1 MITLNKCD
9 YCDILLKKMQVLLT
23 DFENSLTNQSALTE
37 LMEETRV
44 YYSIVTE
51 FLYRFGMTG
60 CKGCPYD
67 NKECLKFLQQDY
79 FETLSFFG
87 QVPDE
92 SKMKCSVCQYLPKTV
107 FGLLDK
113 ACGVKDEQELNRINL
128 KFQFYNFIYIIC
140 EELINSCR
148 RCDTFVS
155 CVTILKEM
163 NRYLDKHNIIEL
175 NQFVLAWKSSVNL
188 DKLLAQHEKLKNL
201 KRPPLSEV
209 DLTGYTTYYLDFN
222 IYDMY
227 KKKPKLK
234 DQLDKLSDQDNVR
247 IVYSLTHME
256 EIPRMENEEYENKR
270 LESIKKLTKGY
281 AEFGDKNSMISFYRC
296 DVDSFYDYAKHYENM
311 NDNAEME
318 ECFFA
323 ELGIQELLE
332 QYQNKYSSNLGNI
345 SLHEILC
352 NARKM
357 KSGNEKYEPSLP
369 TIEDMN
375 YILGKVGVDGRTI
388 EQYEDLF
395 IKKDLTL
402 HELRVAIIS
411 LSRLMHII
419 GLHGDKINNKDD
431 KDAAYPVYGK
441 KSYRTIRSSYYDID
455 HLTLASKCKYF
466 VTCDKNLCKKA
477 EDIYG
482 LLGIKTKPVYVK
494 KKEEEELPSELLP
507 DDSVI
512 PQNEQKLNT

>member
-1 MITLNKCD
+1 MILLTKCD
-9 YCDILLKKMQVLLT
+9 CCDFLVEKMQIILT
-23 DFENSLTNQSALTE
+23 DFENSLTDSSSLAE
-37 LMEETRV
+37 LMKEMRV

-51 FLYRFGMTG
+51 FLNRVGMNS

-67 NKECLKFLQQDY
+67 NKECLNFLQQDY

-92 SKMKCSVCQYLPKTV
+92 SKMKCSVCQYLPETV

-113 ACGVKDEQELNRINL
+113 ACSVKDEQELNRINL

-148 RCDTFVS
+148 RCYTFYS
-155 CVTILKEM
+155 CVTMLNAM
-163 NRYLDKHNIIEL
+163 NRYLDNHNIIEL

-188 DKLLAQHEKLKNL
+188 DELLAQHEKLKNL

-227 KKKPKLK
+227 EKKPELK
-234 DQLDKLSDQDNVR
+234 DQLDKLSDQDNVK

-281 AEFGDKNSMISFYRC
+281 AEFGNKNKMISFYRS
-296 DVDSFYDYAKHYENM
+296 DVDSFYDYAKPYETM
-311 NDNAEME
+311 NNKAEME

-323 ELGIQELLE
+323 ELGIQELLK
-332 QYQNKYSSNLGNI
+332 QYQNKYSSDLGNN
-345 SLHEILC
+345 SLRDILGK
-352 NARKM
+352 ARKM
-357 KSGNEKYEPSLP
+357 KSGNEKCEPGLP

-375 YILGKVGVDGRTI
+375 YILCKVGVNGKTI
-388 EQYEDLF
+388 EQYEELF
-395 IKKDLTL
+395 IKEELTL
-402 HELRVAIIS
+402 HELRIAILS

-419 GLHGDKINNKDD
+419 GLHGDKIKNKDD
-431 KDAAYPVYGK
+431 KDAVYPVYGK

-455 HLTLASKCKYF
+455 LLMLASKCTYF

-482 LLGIKTKPVYVK
+482 LLGIKTKPVYEE
-494 KKEEEELPSELLP
+494 KKEEKLPSELLP

-512 PQNEQKLNT
+512 PQNEQRLNT